1 MKNVKFAVQLLVEG
15 FSYQE
20 ILEIARKVESLGFDI
35 LTMPDHFYP
44 MMLPRRENVLES
56 WVTIASLLR
65 DTNKLMIG
73 PLVTC
78 TAYRYPSVLAKM
90 VASLD
95 HISSGRVNFGIGAGW
110 YEEEYIGY
118 GIPFPKPKVRMEML
132 REAIMIIKKMWT
144 EEKATFEGKY
154 FKIKDAVCF
163 PKPHQKPYPPIMIG
177 TGGEKYGLRVA
188 AELADKWNW
197 FGSPETYR
205 RKVDILMNYCKE
217 VERDF
222 DEITLT
228 WTGRIVVVG
237 NEREKEE
244 IAKKYLWRNIT
255 PQEYVERNIVGTEEE
270 VIDKINYFIDELG
283 VREFYTSFTKGT
295 SITELERIS
304 RILL

>member
-1 MKNVKFAVQLLVEG
+1 M
-15 FSYQE
+15 
-20 ILEIARKVESLGFDI
+20 
-35 LTMPDHFYP
+35 
-44 MMLPRRENVLES
+44 
-56 WVTIASLLR
+56 
-65 DTNKLMIG
+65 
-73 PLVTC
+73 
-78 TAYRYPSVLAKM
+78 
-90 VASLD
+90 
-95 HISSGRVNFGIGAGW
+95 
-110 YEEEYIGY
+110 
-118 GIPFPKPKVRMEML
+118 
-132 REAIMIIKKMWT
+132 
-144 EEKATFEGKY
+144 
-154 FKIKDAVCF
+154 
-163 PKPHQKPYPPIMIG
+163 
-177 TGGEKYGLRVA
+177 
-188 AELADKWNW
+188 ADKWNW

-217 VERDF
+217 VEQDF